1 MDTANH
7 TAHTAPVVLV
17 ALALATRV
25 AYTAPVV
32 QLALAL
38 AIASGATALS
48 SVPLTGLCG
57 VTLVGRFS
65 PLWPQPRR
73 QSWQAEQ
80 VALQQGRW
88 RQTLRRHR
96 NQAGDQQHQHSSRAA
111 ASTPS
116 AT

>member
-1 MDTANH
+1 MATVVLIALVLELASH
-7 TAHTAPVVLV
+7 TAHTATVVI
-17 ALALATRV
+17 
-25 AYTAPVV
+25 
-32 QLALAL
+32 LALAL
-38 AIASGATALS
+38 TSGAMGLS

-57 VTLVGRFS
+57 VTLVGLFS
-65 PLWPQPRR
+65 PWWPQPRR

-80 VALQQGRW
+80 VVLQQGRW
-88 RQTLRRHR
+88 RQTLKHHR